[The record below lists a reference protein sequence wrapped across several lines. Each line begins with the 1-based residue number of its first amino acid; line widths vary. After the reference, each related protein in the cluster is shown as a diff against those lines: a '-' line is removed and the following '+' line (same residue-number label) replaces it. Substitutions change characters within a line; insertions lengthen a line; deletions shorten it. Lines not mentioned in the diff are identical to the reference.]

1 MRRNVPYRVYPG
13 GEGERATSRPH
24 GHTLLFPVNRQRPK
38 KTKKTRPQE
47 ITEQFFDMSHSTPA
61 KQTNVY
67 SEEKALSAIDALP
80 ENRESKKPLTG
91 VELKMIAQLLKTYL
105 ESPSRRTKPTR
116 PQLSKA
122 VKALLEKGSRPLSQT
137 WNKTQLAVALLHW
150 LDIAVKL
157 AKPTEQ
163 PETFLVVSFQKDS
176 PSVMEHQIKTK
187 SESGEQVEILQ
198 ISSPSSRASGK
209 RVPIIEY
216 PSPAK
221 EAEIP
226 LTQEE
231 ISATMTDGEASAT
244 FLEQF
249 DELLRD
255 IALAPITGE
264 NPGGETPAIPENG
277 RSPSP
282 TQNPVGG
289 QFCCVG
295 LQNNKYCMDKLW
307 EKIEAFSA

>member
-1 MRRNVPYRVYPG
+1 M
-13 GEGERATSRPH
+13 
-24 GHTLLFPVNRQRPK
+24 LFPVNPERPK

-61 KQTNVY
+61 KQTNAY

-80 ENRESKKPLTG
+80 EYRESKTPLTG
-91 VELKMIAQLLKTYL
+91 VELKMIAQLLKSYL

-150 LDIAVKL
+150 LEVAAKL
-157 AKPTEQ
+157 AKSTEQ
-163 PETFLVVSFQKDS
+163 PETFLVVSYQKDS
-176 PSVMEHQIKTK
+176 PSVMDHQIKTK

-198 ISSPSSRASGK
+198 ISSPSSRASGR

-216 PSPAK
+216 PSPSK
-221 EAEIP
+221 GAEIP
-226 LTQEE
+226 LAQEE
-231 ISATMTDGEASAT
+231 ASVATPDDEASAT
-244 FLEQF
+244 FLDQF

-255 IALAPITGE
+255 IALAPNPEG
-264 NPGGETPAIPENG
+264 NPGGETPKIPEDG

-282 TQNPVGG
+282 TQNPV
-289 QFCCVG
+289 
-295 LQNNKYCMDKLW
+295 
-307 EKIEAFSA
+307 